1 MRVSAAAIADE
12 HPVGLERAAY
22 YAFLAFVA
30 ALQLSIAYS
39 EALLTIA
46 GVLWLILII
55 RGRERFEAPA
65 MCWALAL
72 YAAATLVSA
81 AFSLDPRISLPDC
94 KQLLLFFIVPIAY
107 RVAAGKRALTVIDVL
122 ITVGAISAI
131 VGVAQF
137 GILKYDDLG
146 RRPQGLLG
154 MYMTYSGQLMFV
166 ACLAAARILFRKT
179 DRVWAS
185 LVMPALVVALVAT
198 FSRNAW
204 VGACAGIGVLFLI
217 RDFRLLGLLP
227 VFAALFIAFAP
238 SRLTDRLWST
248 FEVRQHANA
257 SPTIEASIQSSRD
270 RVAMLKSGLRI
281 IRDHP
286 WTGVGPDMVRVVY
299 PHYRDPAAVKQL
311 NPHLHNVPIQIAAE
325 RGLPALVIWVAFVV
339 MLLRDFIAGRR
350 RAIHV
355 SVTTGALAAVVA
367 LVAAG
372 MFEYNFGDSEV
383 LMLFLTVVTLPYAAE
398 RTAAVLRRG

>member
-1 MRVSAAAIADE
+1 MRLSAGALADE
-12 HPVGLERAAY
+12 HPVGLERATY
-22 YAFLAFVA
+22 YAFLAFAA

-46 GVLWLILII
+46 GVLWLVLII
-55 RGRERFEAPA
+55 RGRERLEAPA
-65 MCWALAL
+65 MFWPLAL
-72 YAAATLVSA
+72 YAAATLVA
-81 AFSLDPRISLPDC
+81 ACFSLDPRISLPDC

-325 RGLPALVIWVAFVV
+325 RGLPALVIWVAFIV

-350 RAIHV
+350 RATYV

-398 RTAAVLRRG
+398 RTASVLRRG